1 MSKII
6 WFDKSILH
14 TRQMDVL
21 YGEIEQLYISTYGIP
36 SYRQAKYGISCVC
49 ANLVYAVRHSNKIF
63 VSRNKTT
70 YKPLVIN
77 GSMQQLNL
85 GYSSMINILD
95 MLEDYGIIRATKGHV
110 YYDAPDEYT
119 EVVSDE
125 KVLLHKSLGYI
136 ELTEFGEELI
146 MSKVDVLNITNKPRS
161 SLLVLMDTKKE
172 PMCYEETEEAKTM
185 MELVDNYNKFMAKQ
199 SVESADG
206 DLMHTSLSRVFSRGE
221 LTGDNKFVFG
231 GRFYGEGTNYQQL
244 PQVERKRI
252 RINDEPV
259 YELDFKCIHI
269 SIHCSKAGITLPE
282 GYDVYS
288 QYDMSNYVLDADMTA
303 LATAWYKHD
312 YNPYREF
319 EKLAWLILINCGK
332 RNKTLKQ
339 NRRLAIQ
346 TLEQKLKQ
354 DAKEPLHLRKFI
366 GIKSVNIEGVISNI
380 ETKSAVGRDLL
391 YSDKGVELMRDDS
404 DIMQIT
410 LTECVINE
418 IPVLCVHD
426 SVIVPQSKVG
436 KAMEIMKS
444 AYAEVCGTEDNCVIT
459 IK

>member
-1 MSKII
+1 
-6 WFDKSILH
+6 
-14 TRQMDVL
+14 MDVL
-21 YGEIEQLYISTYGIP
+21 YGEIEQLYITTYGVS
-36 SYRQAKYGISCVC
+36 SYRQAKYAISCVC

-63 VSRNKTT
+63 VSRDKTT
-70 YKPLVIN
+70 YKPLIIN
-77 GSMQQLNL
+77 GSRQQLNL
-85 GYSSMINILD
+85 GYSAMINILN
-95 MLEDYGIIRATKGHV
+95 MLEDYGIIKATKGHK
-110 YYDAPDEYT
+110 YYDQPEDSDELT
-119 EVVSDE
+119 DE
-125 KVLLHKSLGYI
+125 KVVLHKSLGYI

-146 MSKVDVLNITNKPRS
+146 MSKVDILNITNKPRS

-172 PMCYEETEEAKTM
+172 PMCYEETEEAKVM
-185 MELVDNYNKFMAKQ
+185 MALVDKYNKFMAKQ
-199 SVESADG
+199 SVESAEG
-206 DLMHTSLSRVFSRGE
+206 DLLHTSLSRVFSRGE
-221 LTGDNKFVFG
+221 LADKDSKFVFG

-244 PQVERKRI
+244 PQIERKRI

-269 SIHCSKAGITLPE
+269 SIHCSKEGITLPE
-282 GYDVYS
+282 GFDVYS
-288 QYDMSNYVLDADMTA
+288 QYDVANYTLDPEMTA

-332 RNKTLKQ
+332 RDKTRKQ

-346 TLEQKLKQ
+346 TLEQKLKE
-354 DAKEPLHLRKFI
+354 DAKEPLHLRKFV
-366 GIKSVNIEGVISNI
+366 GIKAVDIEGVINHI
-380 ETKSAVGRDLL
+380 ENSSGVGQDLL

-404 DIMQIT
+404 DIMQII
-410 LTECVINE
+410 LTNCVDNG

-436 KAMEIMKS
+436 KVMEIMKS